1 MFEEINLSIIDAIKT
16 YQNMNKNKQPLSPHL
31 SIYRWQ
37 VTNTLSIFHRL
48 SGLLL
53 FLAALDFAVW
63 LGSIALG
70 SGAYSYVKGIYS
82 SNFLLL
88 IWLLV
93 SLSFFYHLFNGIR
106 HLFWDLGK
114 GFEESQVKWTGTL
127 VILFSIM
134 ITGLFWYLLLGKF
147 G

>member
-1 MFEEINLSIIDAIKT
+1 
-16 YQNMNKNKQPLSPHL
+16 MNKNKQPLSPHL

-37 VTNTLSIFHRL
+37 VTNTLSTLHRL

-70 SGAYSYVKGIYS
+70 SDSYNYVKEIYS
-82 SNFLLL
+82 SNLLML

-114 GFEESQVKWTGTL
+114 GFEESQVKWTGAF
-127 VILFSIM
+127 VFLFSM
-134 ITGLFWYLLLGKF
+134 MVTGLFWYLLLEKYG
-147 G
+147 

>member
-1 MFEEINLSIIDAIKT
+1 
-16 YQNMNKNKQPLSPHL
+16 MNRNKQPLSPHL

-37 VTNTLSIFHRL
+37 VTNTLSIIHRL

-70 SGAYSYVKGIYS
+70 SDSYNYIKKIYS
-82 SNFLLL
+82 SNLLML

-106 HLFWDLGK
+106 HLSWDIGK
-114 GFEESQVKWTGTL
+114 GFEESQVKWTGAF
-127 VILFSIM
+127 VFLFSM
-134 ITGLFWYLLLGKF
+134 MVTGLFWYLLLEKYG
-147 G
+147 

>member
-1 MFEEINLSIIDAIKT
+1 
-16 YQNMNKNKQPLSPHL
+16 MNRNKQPLSPHL

-37 VTNTLSIFHRL
+37 VTNTLSTLHRL

-53 FLAALDFAVW
+53 FLAALDFSVW

-70 SGAYSYVKGIYS
+70 SDSYNYVKEIYS
-82 SNFLLL
+82 SNLLML

-106 HLFWDLGK
+106 HLSWDIGK
-114 GFEESQVKWTGTL
+114 GFEESQVKWTGAF
-127 VILFSIM
+127 VFLFSIM
-134 ITGLFWYLLLGKF
+134 ITGLFWYLLLEKYG
-147 G
+147 

>member
-1 MFEEINLSIIDAIKT
+1 
-16 YQNMNKNKQPLSPHL
+16 MNRNKQPLSPHL

-37 VTNTLSIFHRL
+37 VTNTLSIIHRL

-70 SGAYSYVKGIYS
+70 SDSYNYVKEIYS
-82 SNFLLL
+82 SNLLML

-106 HLFWDLGK
+106 HLSWDIGK
-114 GFEESQVKWTGTL
+114 GFEESQVKWTGAF
-127 VILFSIM
+127 VFLFSM
-134 ITGLFWYLLLGKF
+134 MVTGLFWYLLLEKYG
-147 G
+147 

>member
-1 MFEEINLSIIDAIKT
+1 
-16 YQNMNKNKQPLSPHL
+16 MNRNKQPLSPHL

-37 VTNTLSIFHRL
+37 VTNTLSTLHRL

-70 SGAYSYVKGIYS
+70 SDSYNYVKGIYS
-82 SNFLLL
+82 SNLLLL

-106 HLFWDLGK
+106 HLSWDIGK
-114 GFEESQVKWTGTL
+114 GFEESQVKWTGAF
-127 VILFSIM
+127 VFLFSM
-134 ITGLFWYLLLGKF
+134 MVTGLFWYLLLEKYG
-147 G
+147 

>member
-1 MFEEINLSIIDAIKT
+1 
-16 YQNMNKNKQPLSPHL
+16 MNRNKQPLSPHL

-37 VTNTLSIFHRL
+37 VTNTLSTLHRL

-70 SGAYSYVKGIYS
+70 SDSYNYVKEIYS
-82 SNFLLL
+82 SNPLML

-106 HLFWDLGK
+106 HLSWDIGK
-114 GFEESQVKWTGTL
+114 GFEESQVKWTGAF
-127 VILFSIM
+127 VFLFSM
-134 ITGLFWYLLLGKF
+134 MVTGLFWYLLLEKYG
-147 G
+147 

>member
-1 MFEEINLSIIDAIKT
+1 MS
-16 YQNMNKNKQPLSPHL
+16 KNKQPLSPHL

-37 VTNTLSIFHRL
+37 VTNTLSTLHRL

-70 SGAYSYVKGIYS
+70 SDSYNYVKEIYS
-82 SNFLLL
+82 SNLLML

-106 HLFWDLGK
+106 HLSWDIGK
-114 GFEESQVKWTGTL
+114 GFEESQVKWTGAF
-127 VILFSIM
+127 VFLFSM
-134 ITGLFWYLLLGKF
+134 MVTGLFWYLLLEKYG
-147 G
+147 

>member
-37 VTNTLSIFHRL
+37 VTNTLSTLHRL

-70 SGAYSYVKGIYS
+70 SDSYNYVKEIYS
-82 SNFLLL
+82 SNLLML

-106 HLFWDLGK
+106 HLSWDIGK
-114 GFEESQVKWTGTL
+114 GFEESQVKWTGAF
-127 VILFSIM
+127 VFLFSM
-134 ITGLFWYLLLGKF
+134 MVTGLFWYLLLEKYG
-147 G
+147 

>member
-1 MFEEINLSIIDAIKT
+1 
-16 YQNMNKNKQPLSPHL
+16 MNRNKQPLSPHI

-37 VTNTLSIFHRL
+37 VTNTLSTLHRL

-70 SGAYSYVKGIYS
+70 SDSYNYVKGIYS
-82 SNFLLL
+82 SNLLML

-106 HLFWDLGK
+106 HLSWDIGK
-114 GFEESQVKWTGTL
+114 GFEESQVKWTGAF
-127 VILFSIM
+127 VFLFSM
-134 ITGLFWYLLLGKF
+134 MVTGLFWYLLLEKYG
-147 G
+147 

>member
-1 MFEEINLSIIDAIKT
+1 
-16 YQNMNKNKQPLSPHL
+16 MNKNKQPLSPHL

-37 VTNTLSIFHRL
+37 VTNTLSTLHRL

-70 SGAYSYVKGIYS
+70 SDSYNYVKEIYS
-82 SNFLLL
+82 SNLLML

-106 HLFWDLGK
+106 HLSWDIGK
-114 GFEESQVKWTGTL
+114 GFEESQVKWTGAF
-127 VILFSIM
+127 VFLFSIM
-134 ITGLFWYLLLGKF
+134 ITGLFWYLLLEKYG
-147 G
+147 

>member
-1 MFEEINLSIIDAIKT
+1 
-16 YQNMNKNKQPLSPHL
+16 MNRNKQPLSPHL

-37 VTNTLSIFHRL
+37 VTNTLSIIHRL

-70 SGAYSYVKGIYS
+70 SDSYNYVKEIYS
-82 SNFLLL
+82 SNLLML

-106 HLFWDLGK
+106 HLSWDIGK
-114 GFEESQVKWTGTL
+114 GFEESQVKWTGAF
-127 VILFSIM
+127 VFLFSIM
-134 ITGLFWYLLLGKF
+134 VTGLFWYLLLEKYG
-147 G
+147 

>member
-1 MFEEINLSIIDAIKT
+1 MIKT
-16 YQNMNKNKQPLSPHL
+16 YQKMSKNKQPLSPHL

-37 VTNTLSIFHRL
+37 VTNTLSTLHRL

-70 SGAYSYVKGIYS
+70 SDSYNYVKGIYS
-82 SNFLLL
+82 SNLLML

-93 SLSFFYHLFNGIR
+93 SLSFFYHLFNGLR
-106 HLFWDLGK
+106 HLFWDIGK
-114 GFEESQVKWTGTL
+114 GFEESQVKWTGAF
-127 VILFSIM
+127 VFLFSIM
-134 ITGLFWYLLLGKF
+134 ITGLFWYLLLEKYG
-147 G
+147 

>member
-70 SGAYSYVKGIYS
+70 SGAGYRGDHYRGRREGAGD
-82 SNFLLL
+82 LL
-88 IWLLV
+88 
-93 SLSFFYHLFNGIR
+93 
-106 HLFWDLGK
+106 
-114 GFEESQVKWTGTL
+114 E
-127 VILFSIM
+127 
-134 ITGLFWYLLLGKF
+134 
-147 G
+147 

>member
-1 MFEEINLSIIDAIKT
+1 
-16 YQNMNKNKQPLSPHL
+16 MNRNKQPLSPHL

-37 VTNTLSIFHRL
+37 VTNTLSMLHRL

-70 SGAYSYVKGIYS
+70 SDSYNYVKEIYS
-82 SNFLLL
+82 SNLLML

-106 HLFWDLGK
+106 HLSWDIGK
-114 GFEESQVKWTGTL
+114 GFEESQVKWTGAF
-127 VILFSIM
+127 VFLFSM
-134 ITGLFWYLLLGKF
+134 MVTGLFWYLLLEKYG
-147 G
+147 

>member
-1 MFEEINLSIIDAIKT
+1 
-16 YQNMNKNKQPLSPHL
+16 MNRNKQPLSPHL

-37 VTNTLSIFHRL
+37 VTNTLSTLHRF

-70 SGAYSYVKGIYS
+70 SDSYNYVKEIYS
-82 SNFLLL
+82 SNLLML

-106 HLFWDLGK
+106 HLSWDIGK
-114 GFEESQVKWTGTL
+114 GFEESQVKWTGAF
-127 VILFSIM
+127 VFLFSIM
-134 ITGLFWYLLLGKF
+134 ITGLFWYLLLEKYG
-147 G
+147 

>member
-1 MFEEINLSIIDAIKT
+1 
-16 YQNMNKNKQPLSPHL
+16 MNKNKQPLSPHL

-37 VTNTLSIFHRL
+37 VTNTLSTLHRL

-70 SGAYSYVKGIYS
+70 PDSYNYVKEIYS
-82 SNFLLL
+82 SNLLML

-106 HLFWDLGK
+106 HLSWDIGK
-114 GFEESQVKWTGTL
+114 GFEESQVKWTGAF
-127 VILFSIM
+127 VFLFSIM
-134 ITGLFWYLLLGKF
+134 ITGLFWYLLLEKYG
-147 G
+147 

>member
-1 MFEEINLSIIDAIKT
+1 
-16 YQNMNKNKQPLSPHL
+16 MNRNKQPLSPHL

-37 VTNTLSIFHRL
+37 VTNTLSTLHRL

-70 SGAYSYVKGIYS
+70 SDSYNYIKKIYS
-82 SNFLLL
+82 SNLLML

-106 HLFWDLGK
+106 HLSWDIGK
-114 GFEESQVKWTGTL
+114 GFEESQVKWTGAF
-127 VILFSIM
+127 VFLFSM
-134 ITGLFWYLLLGKF
+134 MVTGLFWYLLLEKYG
-147 G
+147 

>member
-1 MFEEINLSIIDAIKT
+1 
-16 YQNMNKNKQPLSPHL
+16 MNKNKQPLSPHL

-37 VTNTLSIFHRL
+37 VTNTLSTLHRL

-70 SGAYSYVKGIYS
+70 SDSYNYIKKIYS
-82 SNFLLL
+82 SNLLML

-106 HLFWDLGK
+106 HLSWDIGK
-114 GFEESQVKWTGTL
+114 GFEESQVKWTGAF
-127 VILFSIM
+127 VFLFSM
-134 ITGLFWYLLLGKF
+134 MVTGLFWYLLLEKYG
-147 G
+147 

>member
-1 MFEEINLSIIDAIKT
+1 
-16 YQNMNKNKQPLSPHL
+16 MNRNKQPLSPHL

-37 VTNTLSIFHRL
+37 VTNTLSTLHRL

-70 SGAYSYVKGIYS
+70 SDSYNYVKEIYS
-82 SNFLLL
+82 SNLLML

-106 HLFWDLGK
+106 HLSWDIGK
-114 GFEESQVKWTGTL
+114 GFEESQVKWTGAF
-127 VILFSIM
+127 VFLFSM
-134 ITGLFWYLLLGKF
+134 MVTGLFWYLLLEKYG
-147 G
+147 

>member
-1 MFEEINLSIIDAIKT
+1 
-16 YQNMNKNKQPLSPHL
+16 MNRNKQPLSPHL

-37 VTNTLSIFHRL
+37 VTNTLSTLHRL

-70 SGAYSYVKGIYS
+70 SDSYNYVKEIYS
-82 SNFLLL
+82 SNLLML

-106 HLFWDLGK
+106 HLFWDIGK
-114 GFEESQVKWTGTL
+114 GFEESQVKWTGAF
-127 VILFSIM
+127 VFLFSIM
-134 ITGLFWYLLLGKF
+134 ITGLFWYLLLEKYG
-147 G
+147 

>member
-1 MFEEINLSIIDAIKT
+1 
-16 YQNMNKNKQPLSPHL
+16 MNRNKQPLSPHL

-37 VTNTLSIFHRL
+37 VTNTLSTLHRL

-70 SGAYSYVKGIYS
+70 SDSYNYVKEIYS
-82 SNFLLL
+82 SNLLML

-106 HLFWDLGK
+106 HLSWDIGK
-114 GFEESQVKWTGTL
+114 GFEESQVKWTGAF
-127 VILFSIM
+127 VFLFSIL
-134 ITGLFWYLLLGKF
+134 ITGLFWYLLLEKYG
-147 G
+147 

>member
-1 MFEEINLSIIDAIKT
+1 MFEEINLSIIGAIKA
-16 YQNMNKNKQPLSPHL
+16 YQNMSKNKQPLSPHL

-37 VTNTLSIFHRL
+37 VTNTLSTLHRL

-70 SGAYSYVKGIYS
+70 SDFYNYVKGIFS
-82 SNFLLL
+82 SNLLLL

-93 SLSFFYHLFNGIR
+93 SLSFFYHLFNGFR
-106 HLFWDLGK
+106 HLFWDVGK
-114 GFEESQVKWTGTL
+114 GFEESQVKLTAAVVL
-127 VILFSIM
+127 ILSLI
-134 ITGLFWYLLLGKF
+134 ITGLFWYLLLEKYG
-147 G
+147 

>member
-1 MFEEINLSIIDAIKT
+1 
-16 YQNMNKNKQPLSPHL
+16 MNKNKQPLSPHL

-37 VTNTLSIFHRL
+37 VTNTLSTLHRL

-70 SGAYSYVKGIYS
+70 SDSYNYVKAIYS
-82 SNFLLL
+82 SNLLML

-93 SLSFFYHLFNGIR
+93 SLSFFYHLFNGFR
-106 HLFWDLGK
+106 HLSWDIGK
-114 GFEESQVKWTGTL
+114 GFEESQVKWTGAF
-127 VILFSIM
+127 VFLFSM
-134 ITGLFWYLLLGKF
+134 MVTGLFWYLLLEKYG
-147 G
+147 

>member
-1 MFEEINLSIIDAIKT
+1 
-16 YQNMNKNKQPLSPHL
+16 MNRNKQPLSPHL

-37 VTNTLSIFHRL
+37 VTNTLSTLHRL

-53 FLAALDFAVW
+53 FLAALDFSVW

-70 SGAYSYVKGIYS
+70 SDSYNYVKEIYS
-82 SNFLLL
+82 SNLLML

-106 HLFWDLGK
+106 HLSWDIGK
-114 GFEESQVKWTGTL
+114 GFEESQVKWTGAF
-127 VILFSIM
+127 VFLFSM
-134 ITGLFWYLLLGKF
+134 MVTGLFWYLLLEKYG
-147 G
+147 

>member
-1 MFEEINLSIIDAIKT
+1 
-16 YQNMNKNKQPLSPHL
+16 MNRNKQPLSPHL

-37 VTNTLSIFHRL
+37 VTNTLSTLHRL

-53 FLAALDFAVW
+53 FLAALGFAVW

-70 SGAYSYVKGIYS
+70 SDSYNYVKEIYS
-82 SNFLLL
+82 SNLLML

-106 HLFWDLGK
+106 HLSWDIGK
-114 GFEESQVKWTGTL
+114 GFEESQVKWTGAF
-127 VILFSIM
+127 VFLFSM
-134 ITGLFWYLLLGKF
+134 MVTGLFWYLLLEKYG
-147 G
+147 

>member
-1 MFEEINLSIIDAIKT
+1 
-16 YQNMNKNKQPLSPHL
+16 MNRNKQPLSPHL

-37 VTNTLSIFHRL
+37 VTNTLSTLHRL

-70 SGAYSYVKGIYS
+70 SDSYNYIKKIYS
-82 SNFLLL
+82 SNLLML

-106 HLFWDLGK
+106 HLSWDIGK
-114 GFEESQVKWTGTL
+114 GFEESQVKWTGAF
-127 VILFSIM
+127 VFLFSIM
-134 ITGLFWYLLLGKF
+134 ITGLFWYLLLEKYG
-147 G
+147 

>member
-1 MFEEINLSIIDAIKT
+1 
-16 YQNMNKNKQPLSPHL
+16 MNRNKQPLSPHL

-37 VTNTLSIFHRL
+37 VTNTLSTLHRL

-70 SGAYSYVKGIYS
+70 SDSYNYIKKIYS
-82 SNFLLL
+82 SNLLML

-93 SLSFFYHLFNGIR
+93 SLSFFYHLFNGFR
-106 HLFWDLGK
+106 HLFWDIGK
-114 GFEESQVKWTGTL
+114 GFEESQVRWTGTF
-127 VILFSIM
+127 VFLFSIM
-134 ITGLFWYLLLGKF
+134 ITGLFWYLLLEKYG
-147 G
+147 

>member
-1 MFEEINLSIIDAIKT
+1 
-16 YQNMNKNKQPLSPHL
+16 MNRNKQPLSPHL

-37 VTNTLSIFHRL
+37 VTNTLSTLHRL

-70 SGAYSYVKGIYS
+70 SDSYNYVKAIYS
-82 SNFLLL
+82 SNLLML

-106 HLFWDLGK
+106 HLSWDIGK
-114 GFEESQVKWTGTL
+114 GFEESQVKWTGAF
-127 VILFSIM
+127 VFLFSIM
-134 ITGLFWYLLLGKF
+134 ITGLFWYLLLEKYG
-147 G
+147 

>member
-1 MFEEINLSIIDAIKT
+1 
-16 YQNMNKNKQPLSPHL
+16 MNRNKQPLSPHL

-37 VTNTLSIFHRL
+37 VTNTLSTLHRL

-70 SGAYSYVKGIYS
+70 SDSYNYVKEIYS
-82 SNFLLL
+82 SNLLML

-93 SLSFFYHLFNGIR
+93 SLSFFYHLFNGLR
-106 HLFWDLGK
+106 HLSWDIGK
-114 GFEESQVKWTGTL
+114 GFEESQVKWTGAF
-127 VILFSIM
+127 VFLFSIM
-134 ITGLFWYLLLGKF
+134 ITGLFWYLLLEKYG
-147 G
+147 

>member
-1 MFEEINLSIIDAIKT
+1 MFEEINLSIIGAIKA
-16 YQNMNKNKQPLSPHL
+16 YQNMSKNKQPLSPHL

-37 VTNTLSIFHRL
+37 VTNTLSTLHRL

-70 SGAYSYVKGIYS
+70 SDSYNYVKGIYS
-82 SNFLLL
+82 SNLLML

-93 SLSFFYHLFNGIR
+93 SLSFFYHLFNGFR
-106 HLFWDLGK
+106 HLFWDIGK
-114 GFEESQVKWTGTL
+114 GFEESQVRWTGTF
-127 VILFSIM
+127 VFLFSIM
-134 ITGLFWYLLLGKF
+134 ITGLFWYLLLEKYG
-147 G
+147 

>member
-1 MFEEINLSIIDAIKT
+1 
-16 YQNMNKNKQPLSPHL
+16 MNKNKQPLSPHL
-31 SIYRWQ
+31 SIYQWQ
-37 VTNTLSIFHRL
+37 VTNTLSTLHRL

-70 SGAYSYVKGIYS
+70 SDSYNYVKEIYS
-82 SNFLLL
+82 SNLLML

-106 HLFWDLGK
+106 HLSWDIGK
-114 GFEESQVKWTGTL
+114 GFEESQVKWTGAF
-127 VILFSIM
+127 VFLFSM
-134 ITGLFWYLLLGKF
+134 MVTGLFWYLLLEKYG
-147 G
+147 

>member
-1 MFEEINLSIIDAIKT
+1 
-16 YQNMNKNKQPLSPHL
+16 MNRNKQPLSPHL

-37 VTNTLSIFHRL
+37 VTNTLSTLHRL

-70 SGAYSYVKGIYS
+70 SDSYNYVKGIYS
-82 SNFLLL
+82 SNLLLL

-93 SLSFFYHLFNGIR
+93 SLSFFYHLFNGMR

-114 GFEESQVKWTGTL
+114 GFEESQVKWTGAF
-127 VILFSIM
+127 VFLFSM
-134 ITGLFWYLLLGKF
+134 MVTGLFWYLLLEKYG
-147 G
+147 

>member
-1 MFEEINLSIIDAIKT
+1 
-16 YQNMNKNKQPLSPHL
+16 MNRNKQPLSPHL

-37 VTNTLSIFHRL
+37 VTNTLSTLHRL

-93 SLSFFYHLFNGIR
+93 SLSFFYHLFNGMR

-114 GFEESQVKWTGTL
+114 GFEESQVKWTGAF
-127 VILFSIM
+127 VFLFSM
-134 ITGLFWYLLLGKF
+134 MVTGLFWYLLLEKYG
-147 G
+147 

>member
-1 MFEEINLSIIDAIKT
+1 MFEEINLSIIDALKT

-37 VTNTLSIFHRL
+37 VTNTLSTLHRL

-70 SGAYSYVKGIYS
+70 SDSYNYVKEIYS
-82 SNFLLL
+82 SNLLML

-106 HLFWDLGK
+106 HLSWDIGK
-114 GFEESQVKWTGTL
+114 GFEESQVKWTGAF
-127 VILFSIM
+127 VFLFSM
-134 ITGLFWYLLLGKF
+134 MVTGLFWYLLLEKYG
-147 G
+147 

>member
-1 MFEEINLSIIDAIKT
+1 
-16 YQNMNKNKQPLSPHL
+16 MNRNKQPLSPHL

-37 VTNTLSIFHRL
+37 VTNTLSTLHRL

-70 SGAYSYVKGIYS
+70 SDSYNYVKEIYS
-82 SNFLLL
+82 SNLLML

-106 HLFWDLGK
+106 HLSWDIGK
-114 GFEESQVKWTGTL
+114 GFEESQVKWTGAF
-127 VILFSIM
+127 VFLFSIM
-134 ITGLFWYLLLGKF
+134 VTGLFWYLLLEKYG
-147 G
+147 

>member
-1 MFEEINLSIIDAIKT
+1 
-16 YQNMNKNKQPLSPHL
+16 MNRNKQPLSPHL

-37 VTNTLSIFHRL
+37 VTNTLSTLHRL

-70 SGAYSYVKGIYS
+70 FDSYNYVKEIYS
-82 SNFLLL
+82 SNFLLM

-93 SLSFFYHLFNGIR
+93 SLSFFYHLLNGIR
-106 HLFWDLGK
+106 HLFWDIGK
-114 GFEESQVKWTGTL
+114 GFKESQVKWTGTF
-127 VILFSIM
+127 VFLFSIM
-134 ITGLFWYLLLGKF
+134 ITGLFWYLLLEKYG
-147 G
+147 

>member
-1 MFEEINLSIIDAIKT
+1 
-16 YQNMNKNKQPLSPHL
+16 MNKNKQPLSPHL

-37 VTNTLSIFHRL
+37 VTNTLSTLHRL

-70 SGAYSYVKGIYS
+70 SDSYNYVKEIYS
-82 SNFLLL
+82 SNLLML

-106 HLFWDLGK
+106 HLSWDIGK
-114 GFEESQVKWTGTL
+114 GFEESQVKWTG
-127 VILFSIM
+127 VFVFLFSIM
-134 ITGLFWYLLLGKF
+134 ITGLFWYLLLEKYG
-147 G
+147 